1 LGSIFKRTLEEKL
14 KMATETTTLTLPL
27 AHLYYLTADTNNQTG
42 YTLEEVD
49 ALIQEHGNDY
59 QIEATITHPVPP
71 PYTVEGDIVAH
82 EERISNNGN
91 ILIQLTDQLNGLE
104 EDSEEYT
111 QIQNQISS
119 VEQDILMC
127 QEHILN
133 LQSLED

>member
-14 KMATETTTLTLPL
+14 KMATESTTLTLPL

-42 YTLEEVD
+42 YT
-49 ALIQEHGNDY
+49 
-59 QIEATITHPVPP
+59 
-71 PYTVEGDIVAH
+71 
-82 EERISNNGN
+82 
-91 ILIQLTDQLNGLE
+91 LE

-127 QEHILN
+127 QEHI
-133 LQSLED
+133 SSIS

>member
-1 LGSIFKRTLEEKL
+1 
-14 KMATETTTLTLPL
+14 MATETTTLTLPL

-71 PYTVEGDIVAH
+71 PYTVEGDIAAH

-111 QIQNQISS
+111 QIQNQISA

-133 LQSLED
+133 LQSLEA